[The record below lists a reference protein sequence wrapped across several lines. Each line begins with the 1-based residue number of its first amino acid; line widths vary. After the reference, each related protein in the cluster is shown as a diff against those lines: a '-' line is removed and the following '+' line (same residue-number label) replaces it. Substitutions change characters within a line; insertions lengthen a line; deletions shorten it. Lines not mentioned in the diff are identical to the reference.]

1 MRAPLDACMRIK
13 GCLFVA
19 RKETKRQRSWHL
31 VSPSVQRENH
41 KCEARLTAKLAGFS
55 SLKEERNQATA
66 KLAFGLAERT
76 TRKS

>member
-55 SLKEERNQATA
+55 SLKEERTQATA
-66 KLAFGLAERT
+66 KHTVQDQERK
-76 TRKS
+76 RKW